1 MYSRSLIIL
10 SVLYSVNAAI
20 TAAPFVAVIGGSSGG
35 ACPTNN
41 LNNVAATF
49 GSVTRNSVGP
59 SDCYQF
65 CRLSPQTQ
73 TYPWY
78 FGESFIGGDPVQG
91 MSICSCYTA
100 AYASSGVDATNCLAG
115 YGINGN
121 SEFVWIVN
129 GP

>member
-10 SVLYSVNAAI
+10 SVLYSINKVNAVI
-20 TAAPFVAVIGGSSGG
+20 TAAPISGVS
-35 ACPTNN
+35 CPTNN

-78 FGESFIGGDPVQG
+78 FGESYIGGDPVQG
-91 MSICSCYTA
+91 MSICTCYTA

-115 YGINGN
+115 YGVNGN